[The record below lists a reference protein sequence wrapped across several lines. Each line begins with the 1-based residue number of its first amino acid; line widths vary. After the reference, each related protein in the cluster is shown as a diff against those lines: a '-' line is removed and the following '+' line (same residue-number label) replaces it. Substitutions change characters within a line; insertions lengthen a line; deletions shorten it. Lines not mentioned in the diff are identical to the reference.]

1 VPDGVSLLQDPRF
14 RGDDARS
21 EQGLRDPRFHEDD
34 VVNDSDSG
42 VVVLVSQ
49 PVYTSSFPIEIVM
62 SVILQ
67 VSNLV
72 KRFGSLTA
80 VNDVS
85 FEIRQGSCFGLLG
98 PNGAG
103 KTTTIEM
110 MEGIKAP
117 DAGSILYQGQP
128 LGERFR
134 NEAGIMFQTTA
145 LQEHITVAE
154 IMLQFSRFYPH
165 TADLGELAD
174 KFALHE
180 FLNQDT
186 RKLSGGQKQRLLLA
200 MAQINRP
207 KILFLDEPTTGL
219 DPQSRRNLW
228 QQVSTIKQQ
237 GATVLL
243 TTHYMEEAYELCD
256 EIAIMDH
263 GRIIAHDAPDALL
276 AAHFDDVV
284 VQLHAADIP
293 REIGERE
300 FQATYRDDSAHIVT
314 GDVNKTI
321 ERLLHLDIPLDRLRI
336 RARDLEDLFLELTGK
351 ELRA

>member
-1 VPDGVSLLQDPRF
+1 
-14 RGDDARS
+14 
-21 EQGLRDPRFHEDD
+21 
-34 VVNDSDSG
+34 
-42 VVVLVSQ
+42 
-49 PVYTSSFPIEIVM
+49 M

-72 KRFGSLTA
+72 KRFDSLTA

-85 FEIRQGSCFGLLG
+85 FDIREGACFGLLG

-110 MEGIKAP
+110 MEGIKSP
-117 DAGSILYQGQP
+117 DSGTILYQGEA
-128 LGERFR
+128 LGARFR

-145 LQEHITVAE
+145 LQEFITVRE
-154 IMLQFSRFYPH
+154 IMVQFSRFYPYVH
-165 TADLGELAD
+165 DIDDLATRYQLN
-174 KFALHE
+174 E

-228 QQVSTIKQQ
+228 KEVRIIKEQ

-284 VQLHAADIP
+284 VQLHAGDIP
-293 REIGERE
+293 RDIGETE
-300 FQATYRDDSAHIVT
+300 FDAIYRNDNAHIVT

-321 ERLLHLDIPLDRLRI
+321 ERLLQFDIPLDRLRI

>member
-1 VPDGVSLLQDPRF
+1 MP
-14 RGDDARS
+14 
-21 EQGLRDPRFHEDD
+21 
-34 VVNDSDSG
+34 
-42 VVVLVSQ
+42 
-49 PVYTSSFPIEIVM
+49 
-62 SVILQ
+62 VILQ
-67 VSNLV
+67 VFHLV

-85 FEIRQGSCFGLLG
+85 FEIREGSCFGLLG

-110 MEGIKAP
+110 MEGIKIP
-117 DAGSILYQGQP
+117 DAGEILYQGAE
-128 LGERFR
+128 LGQQFR

-145 LQEHITVAE
+145 LQEFITVRE
-154 IMLQFSRFYPH
+154 IMVQFSRFYPH
-165 TADLGELAD
+165 TSSIDELAD
-174 KFALHE
+174 RYELHE

-200 MAQINRP
+200 MALINKPR
-207 KILFLDEPTTGL
+207 ILFLDEPTTGL

-228 QQVSTIKQQ
+228 KQVQEVKER
-237 GATVLL
+237 GATILL

-284 VQLHAADIP
+284 VQIHAADIP
-293 REIGERE
+293 CEIGERE
-300 FQATYRDDSAHIVT
+300 FDAIYRNGNAHIVT

>member
-1 VPDGVSLLQDPRF
+1 
-14 RGDDARS
+14 
-21 EQGLRDPRFHEDD
+21 
-34 VVNDSDSG
+34 
-42 VVVLVSQ
+42 
-49 PVYTSSFPIEIVM
+49 M

-72 KRFGSLTA
+72 KRFGALTA

-85 FEIRQGSCFGLLG
+85 FEIREGCCFGLLG

-103 KTTTIEM
+103 KTPTIEM
-110 MEGIKAP
+110 MEGIKLP
-117 DAGSILYQGQP
+117 DAGSILYRGKP
-128 LGERFR
+128 LDDDFR
-134 NEAGIMFQTTA
+134 YQAGIMFQTTA
-145 LQEHITVAE
+145 LQEFITVRE
-154 IMLQFSRFYPH
+154 IMVQFSRFYPETH
-165 TADLGELAD
+165 SIDELARRYQLGD
-174 KFALHE
+174 

-200 MAQINRP
+200 MALINKPR
-207 KILFLDEPTTGL
+207 ILFLDEPTTGL

-228 QQVSTIKQQ
+228 QEVQDIKAQ
-237 GATVLL
+237 GATILL

-263 GRIIAHDAPDALL
+263 GRVIAHDAPDALL

-284 VQLHAADIP
+284 VQIHASDIP
-293 REIGERE
+293 RDIGERE
-300 FQATYRDDSAHIVT
+300 FQATYRNDSAHIVT

-321 ERLLHLDIPLDRLRI
+321 EHLLHFDIPLDRLRI
-336 RARDLEDLFLELTGK
+336 RARDLEDLFLELTGR

>member
-1 VPDGVSLLQDPRF
+1 MP
-14 RGDDARS
+14 
-21 EQGLRDPRFHEDD
+21 
-34 VVNDSDSG
+34 
-42 VVVLVSQ
+42 
-49 PVYTSSFPIEIVM
+49 
-62 SVILQ
+62 VILQ
-67 VSNLV
+67 VFHLV

-85 FEIRQGSCFGLLG
+85 FEIREGSCFGLLG

-110 MEGIKAP
+110 MEGIKIP
-117 DAGSILYQGQP
+117 DAGEILYQGAE
-128 LGERFR
+128 LGQQFR

-145 LQEHITVAE
+145 LQEFITVRE
-154 IMLQFSRFYPH
+154 IMVQFSRFYPH
-165 TADLGELAD
+165 TSSIDELAD
-174 KFALHE
+174 RYELHE

-200 MAQINRP
+200 MALINKPR
-207 KILFLDEPTTGL
+207 ILFLDEPTTGL

-228 QQVSTIKQQ
+228 KQVQAVKER
-237 GATVLL
+237 GATILL

-284 VQLHAADIP
+284 VQIHAADIP
-293 REIGERE
+293 CEIGERE
-300 FQATYRDDSAHIVT
+300 FDAIYRNGNAHIVT
-314 GDVNKTI
+314 GDVNKTV

>member
-1 VPDGVSLLQDPRF
+1 LPSL
-14 RGDDARS
+14 
-21 EQGLRDPRFHEDD
+21 
-34 VVNDSDSG
+34 
-42 VVVLVSQ
+42 
-49 PVYTSSFPIEIVM
+49 IEITM

-110 MEGIKAP
+110 MEGIKTP
-117 DAGSILYQGQP
+117 DAGEILYQGAALSQQ
-128 LGERFR
+128 FR

-145 LQEHITVAE
+145 LQEFITVRE
-154 IMLQFSRFYPH
+154 IMVQFSRFYPD
-165 TADLGELAD
+165 TASIDELAD
-174 KFALHE
+174 RYALHD

-200 MAQINRP
+200 MALINKPR
-207 KILFLDEPTTGL
+207 ILFLDEPTTGL

-228 QQVSTIKQQ
+228 KQVQQVKQQ
-237 GATVLL
+237 GATILL

-284 VQLHAADIP
+284 VQIHAADIP

-300 FQATYRDDSAHIVT
+300 FQAVYRNDNAHIVT
-314 GDVNKTI
+314 GDVNRTI
-321 ERLLHLDIPLDRLRI
+321 EHLLHLDIPLDRLRI

>member
-1 VPDGVSLLQDPRF
+1 
-14 RGDDARS
+14 
-21 EQGLRDPRFHEDD
+21 
-34 VVNDSDSG
+34 
-42 VVVLVSQ
+42 
-49 PVYTSSFPIEIVM
+49 M
-62 SVILQ
+62 SIILQ
-67 VSNLV
+67 VTDLV

-80 VNDVS
+80 VDGVS
-85 FEIRQGSCFGLLG
+85 FEIREGSCFGLLG

-110 MEGIKAP
+110 MEGIKQP
-117 DAGSILYQGQP
+117 DGGTIRYRGEA
-128 LGERFR
+128 LGEQFR

-145 LQEHITVAE
+145 LQEFITVRE
-154 IMLQFSRFYPH
+154 VMRQFSRFYPH
-165 TADLGELAD
+165 SAGIDDLAD
-174 KFALHE
+174 RYALHE
-180 FLNQDT
+180 FLDQDT

-200 MAQINRP
+200 MAQINQP

-228 QQVSTIKQQ
+228 SQLQRIREQ
-237 GATVLL
+237 GATILL

-284 VQLHAADIP
+284 VQIHADDIP
-293 REIGERE
+293 RDIGERE
-300 FQATYRDDSAHIVT
+300 FQAIYRNDNAHILT

-321 ERLLHLDIPLDRLRI
+321 DRLLRFEIPLDRLRI

>member
-1 VPDGVSLLQDPRF
+1 
-14 RGDDARS
+14 
-21 EQGLRDPRFHEDD
+21 
-34 VVNDSDSG
+34 
-42 VVVLVSQ
+42 
-49 PVYTSSFPIEIVM
+49 
-62 SVILQ
+62 
-67 VSNLV
+67 V
-72 KRFGSLTA
+72 KCFGSLSA
-80 VNDVS
+80 VDGVS
-85 FEIRQGSCFGLLG
+85 FEIREGSCFGLLG

-110 MEGIKAP
+110 MEGIRQP
-117 DAGSILYQGQP
+117 DGGTIRYRGEA
-128 LGERFR
+128 LGEQFR

-145 LQEHITVAE
+145 LQEFITVRE
-154 IMLQFSRFYPH
+154 VMRQFSRFYPH
-165 TADLGELAD
+165 SAGIDDLAD
-174 KFALHE
+174 RYALHE
-180 FLNQDT
+180 FLDQDT

-200 MAQINRP
+200 MAQINQP

-228 QQVSTIKQQ
+228 NQVQQIREQ
-237 GATVLL
+237 GATILL

-284 VQLHAADIP
+284 VQIHAADIP
-293 REIGERE
+293 RDIGERE
-300 FQATYRDDSAHIVT
+300 FQAVYRNDSAHILT

-321 ERLLHLDIPLDRLRI
+321 EHLLQFNIPLDRLRI

>member
-1 VPDGVSLLQDPRF
+1 MP
-14 RGDDARS
+14 
-21 EQGLRDPRFHEDD
+21 
-34 VVNDSDSG
+34 
-42 VVVLVSQ
+42 
-49 PVYTSSFPIEIVM
+49 
-62 SVILQ
+62 VILQ

-72 KRFGSLTA
+72 KRFGQLTA
-80 VNDVS
+80 VNDIS
-85 FEIRQGSCFGLLG
+85 FEIREGSCFGLLG

-110 MEGIKAP
+110 MEGIKTP
-117 DAGSILYQGQP
+117 DAGTIRYQGEA
-128 LGERFR
+128 LGQQFR

-145 LQEHITVAE
+145 LQEFITVRE
-154 IMLQFSRFYPH
+154 IMVQFSRFYPN
-165 TADLGELAD
+165 TSSIDELAERY
-174 KFALHE
+174 ALHE

-200 MAQINRP
+200 MSLINKP

-228 QQVSTIKQQ
+228 KQVQLIKEQ
-237 GATVLL
+237 GATILL

-263 GRIIAHDAPDALL
+263 GCIIAHDAPDALL

-284 VQLHAADIP
+284 VQIHANDIP
-293 REIGERE
+293 RQIGEQE
-300 FQATYRDDSAHIVT
+300 FQAIYRNDSAHIVT
-314 GDVNKTI
+314 GDVKDTI
-321 ERLLHLDIPLDRLRI
+321 ENLLRFDIPLDRLRI
-336 RARDLEDLFLELTGK
+336 RARNLEDLFLELTGK

>member
-1 VPDGVSLLQDPRF
+1 MP
-14 RGDDARS
+14 
-21 EQGLRDPRFHEDD
+21 
-34 VVNDSDSG
+34 
-42 VVVLVSQ
+42 
-49 PVYTSSFPIEIVM
+49 
-62 SVILQ
+62 VILQ

-72 KRFGSLTA
+72 KRFGALTA

-85 FEIRQGSCFGLLG
+85 FEIREGTCFGLLG

-110 MEGIKAP
+110 MEGIKIP
-117 DAGSILYQGQP
+117 DAGSILYRGKP
-128 LGERFR
+128 LDDEFR
-134 NEAGIMFQTTA
+134 YQAGIMFQTTA
-145 LQEHITVAE
+145 LQEFITVRE
-154 IMLQFSRFYPH
+154 IMVQFSRFYPETH
-165 TADLGELAD
+165 DIDELARRYQLGD
-174 KFALHE
+174 

-200 MAQINRP
+200 MALINKP

-228 QQVSTIKQQ
+228 KEVQEIKAQ
-237 GATVLL
+237 GATILL

-263 GRIIAHDAPDALL
+263 GRVIAHDAPDALL

-284 VQLHAADIP
+284 VQIHAGDIP

-300 FQATYRDDSAHIVT
+300 FQATYRNDSAHIVT

-321 ERLLHLDIPLDRLRI
+321 EHLLHFDIPLDRLRI
-336 RARDLEDLFLELTGK
+336 RARDLEDLFLELTGR

>member
-1 VPDGVSLLQDPRF
+1 MP
-14 RGDDARS
+14 
-21 EQGLRDPRFHEDD
+21 
-34 VVNDSDSG
+34 
-42 VVVLVSQ
+42 
-49 PVYTSSFPIEIVM
+49 
-62 SVILQ
+62 VILQ
-67 VSNLV
+67 VASLV
-72 KRFGSLTA
+72 KRFGALTA
-80 VNDVS
+80 VDDVS
-85 FEIRQGSCFGLLG
+85 FAIEEGTCFGLLG

-110 MEGIKAP
+110 MEGIKTP
-117 DAGSILYQGQP
+117 DAGTVLYRGEP

-145 LQEHITVAE
+145 LQEFITVRE
-154 IMLQFSRFYPH
+154 IMLQFSRFYPE
-165 TADLGELAD
+165 AASIDDLAERYALGE
-174 KFALHE
+174 FLH
-180 FLNQDT
+180 QDS
-186 RKLSGGQKQRLLLA
+186 RRLSGGQKQRLLLA

-228 QQVSTIKQQ
+228 RQVQEIREQ

-276 AAHFDDVV
+276 AAHFNDVV
-284 VQLHAADIP
+284 VQLREADIP

-300 FQATYRDDSAHIVT
+300 FAAIYRNDSAHIVT
-314 GDVNKTI
+314 GDVNATI
-321 ERLLHLDIPLDRLRI
+321 RRLLDCGVPLDRLRI
-336 RARDLEDLFLELTGK
+336 RARNLEDLFLELTGQ

>member
-1 VPDGVSLLQDPRF
+1 M
-14 RGDDARS
+14 A
-21 EQGLRDPRFHEDD
+21 
-34 VVNDSDSG
+34 
-42 VVVLVSQ
+42 
-49 PVYTSSFPIEIVM
+49 I
-62 SVILQ
+62 ILQ
-67 VSNLV
+67 VSDLV

-80 VNDVS
+80 VDGVN
-85 FEIRQGSCFGLLG
+85 FEIREGSCFGLLG

-103 KTTTIEM
+103 KTTAIEM
-110 MEGIKAP
+110 MEGIKQP
-117 DAGSILYQGQP
+117 DAGTIRYRGEP
-128 LGERFR
+128 LGDEFR

-145 LQEHITVAE
+145 LQEFITVRE
-154 IMLQFSRFYPH
+154 VMRQFSRFYPH
-165 TADLGELAD
+165 SANIDDLAD
-174 KFALHE
+174 RYALHE
-180 FLNQDT
+180 FLDQDT

-200 MAQINRP
+200 MALINQP

-228 QQVSTIKQQ
+228 DQVQQVREQ
-237 GATVLL
+237 GATILL

-263 GRIIAHDAPDALL
+263 GRVIAQDAPDALL

-284 VQLHAADIP
+284 VQIHADDIP
-293 REIGERE
+293 HDIGERE
-300 FQATYRDDSAHIVT
+300 FQAVYRNDNAHIIT

-321 ERLLHLDIPLDRLRI
+321 ERLLDLDIPLHRLRI

>member
-1 VPDGVSLLQDPRF
+1 MP
-14 RGDDARS
+14 
-21 EQGLRDPRFHEDD
+21 
-34 VVNDSDSG
+34 
-42 VVVLVSQ
+42 
-49 PVYTSSFPIEIVM
+49 
-62 SVILQ
+62 VILQ

-72 KRFGSLTA
+72 KRFGPLTA

-85 FEIRQGSCFGLLG
+85 FEIHEGSCFGLLG

-110 MEGIKAP
+110 MEGIKIP
-117 DAGSILYQGQP
+117 DAGEILYQGGE
-128 LGERFR
+128 LGQQFR

-145 LQEHITVAE
+145 LQEFITVRE
-154 IMLQFSRFYPH
+154 IMVQFSRFYPH
-165 TADLGELAD
+165 TTSIDELAD
-174 KFALHE
+174 RYELHE

-200 MAQINRP
+200 MALINKPR
-207 KILFLDEPTTGL
+207 ILFLDEPTTGL

-228 QQVSTIKQQ
+228 KQVQEVKEG
-237 GATVLL
+237 GATILL

-284 VQLHAADIP
+284 VQIHAADIP
-293 REIGERE
+293 CEIGERE
-300 FQATYRDDSAHIVT
+300 FGAIYRNGNAHIVT
-314 GDVNKTI
+314 GDVNRTI
-321 ERLLHLDIPLDRLRI
+321 DRLLHLDIPLDRLRI

>member
-1 VPDGVSLLQDPRF
+1 MP
-14 RGDDARS
+14 
-21 EQGLRDPRFHEDD
+21 
-34 VVNDSDSG
+34 
-42 VVVLVSQ
+42 
-49 PVYTSSFPIEIVM
+49 
-62 SVILQ
+62 VILE
-67 VSNLV
+67 VTNLV
-72 KRFGSLTA
+72 KRFGALTA
-80 VNDVS
+80 VDGVS
-85 FEIRQGSCFGLLG
+85 FAIEEGNCFGLLG

-110 MEGIKAP
+110 MEGIRNP
-117 DAGSILYQGQP
+117 DAGTIRYRGEP
-128 LGERFR
+128 LGARFR

-145 LQEHITVAE
+145 LQEFITVRE
-154 IMLQFSRFYPH
+154 IMLQFSRFYPD
-165 TADLGELAD
+165 AASIDDLARRYSLGD
-174 KFALHE
+174 FLH
-180 FLNQDT
+180 QDS

-228 QQVSTIKQQ
+228 RQVQEIREQ

-256 EIAIMDH
+256 EVAIMDH

-284 VQLHAADIP
+284 VQLREADIP
-293 REIGERE
+293 RELGERE
-300 FQATYRDDSAHIVT
+300 FAATYRNDSAHIVT
-314 GDVNKTI
+314 GDVNATI
-321 ERLLHLDIPLDRLRI
+321 RQLLDRGVPLDRLRI
-336 RARDLEDLFLELTGK
+336 RARNLEDLFLELTGK

>member
-1 VPDGVSLLQDPRF
+1 
-14 RGDDARS
+14 
-21 EQGLRDPRFHEDD
+21 
-34 VVNDSDSG
+34 
-42 VVVLVSQ
+42 
-49 PVYTSSFPIEIVM
+49 M

-110 MEGIKAP
+110 MEGIKTP
-117 DAGSILYQGQP
+117 NAGEILYQGAALSQQ
-128 LGERFR
+128 FR

-145 LQEHITVAE
+145 LQEFITVRE
-154 IMLQFSRFYPH
+154 IMVQFSRFYPE
-165 TADLGELAD
+165 TASIDELAD
-174 KFALHE
+174 RYALHD

-186 RKLSGGQKQRLLLA
+186 RRLSGGQKQRLLLA
-200 MAQINRP
+200 MALINKPR
-207 KILFLDEPTTGL
+207 ILFLDEPTTGL

-228 QQVSTIKQQ
+228 KQVQQVKQQ
-237 GATVLL
+237 GATILL

-300 FQATYRDDSAHIVT
+300 FQAVYRNDNAHIVT
-314 GDVNKTI
+314 GDVNRTI
-321 ERLLHLDIPLDRLRI
+321 EHLLHLDIPLDRLRI

>member
-1 VPDGVSLLQDPRF
+1 MP
-14 RGDDARS
+14 
-21 EQGLRDPRFHEDD
+21 
-34 VVNDSDSG
+34 
-42 VVVLVSQ
+42 
-49 PVYTSSFPIEIVM
+49 
-62 SVILQ
+62 VILQ

-72 KRFGSLTA
+72 KRFGQLTA
-80 VNDVS
+80 VNDIS
-85 FEIRQGSCFGLLG
+85 FEIREGSCFGLLG

-110 MEGIKAP
+110 MEGIKTP
-117 DAGSILYQGQP
+117 DAGTIRYQGEA
-128 LGERFR
+128 LGQQFR

-145 LQEHITVAE
+145 LQEFITVRE
-154 IMLQFSRFYPH
+154 IMVQFSRFYPN
-165 TADLGELAD
+165 TSSIAELAD
-174 KFALHE
+174 RYALHE

-200 MAQINRP
+200 MALINKP

-228 QQVSTIKQQ
+228 KQVQLIKEQ
-237 GATVLL
+237 GATILL

-263 GRIIAHDAPDALL
+263 GCIIAHDAPDALL

-284 VQLHAADIP
+284 VQIHANDIP
-293 REIGERE
+293 RQIGEQE
-300 FQATYRDDSAHIVT
+300 FQAIYRNDSAHIVT
-314 GDVNKTI
+314 GDVKDTI
-321 ERLLHLDIPLDRLRI
+321 ENLLRFDIPLDRLRI
-336 RARDLEDLFLELTGK
+336 RARNLEDLFLELTGK

>member
-1 VPDGVSLLQDPRF
+1 
-14 RGDDARS
+14 
-21 EQGLRDPRFHEDD
+21 
-34 VVNDSDSG
+34 
-42 VVVLVSQ
+42 
-49 PVYTSSFPIEIVM
+49 M
-62 SVILQ
+62 SAILQ

-72 KRFGSLTA
+72 KRFGQLTA
-80 VNDVS
+80 VNQVS
-85 FEIRQGSCFGLLG
+85 FEIREGSCFGLLG

-110 MEGIKAP
+110 MEGIKIP
-117 DAGSILYQGQP
+117 DGGTIRYRGAELGQQ
-128 LGERFR
+128 FR

-145 LQEHITVAE
+145 LQEFITVRE
-154 IMLQFSRFYPH
+154 IMVQFSRFYPD
-165 TADLGELAD
+165 TTSIDELAD
-174 KFALHE
+174 RYALHD

-200 MAQINRP
+200 MALINKP

-228 QQVSTIKQQ
+228 RQVQEVREQ

-243 TTHYMEEAYELCD
+243 TTHNMEEAYELCD

-284 VQLHAADIP
+284 VQIHAADIP
-293 REIGERE
+293 REIGEQE
-300 FQATYRDDSAHIVT
+300 FQAIYRNDNAHIVT

-321 ERLLHLDIPLDRLRI
+321 ENLLRLNIPLNRLRI

>member
-1 VPDGVSLLQDPRF
+1 MP
-14 RGDDARS
+14 
-21 EQGLRDPRFHEDD
+21 
-34 VVNDSDSG
+34 
-42 VVVLVSQ
+42 
-49 PVYTSSFPIEIVM
+49 
-62 SVILQ
+62 VILQ

-72 KRFGSLTA
+72 KRFGPLTA

-85 FEIRQGSCFGLLG
+85 FEIHEGSCFGLLG

-110 MEGIKAP
+110 MEGIKIP
-117 DAGSILYQGQP
+117 DAGEILYQGAE
-128 LGERFR
+128 LGQQFR

-145 LQEHITVAE
+145 LQEFITVRE
-154 IMLQFSRFYPH
+154 IMEQFSRFYPH
-165 TADLGELAD
+165 TSSIDELAD
-174 KFALHE
+174 RYELHE

-200 MAQINRP
+200 MALINKPR
-207 KILFLDEPTTGL
+207 ILFLDEPTTGL

-228 QQVSTIKQQ
+228 KQVQEVKER
-237 GATVLL
+237 GATILL

-284 VQLHAADIP
+284 VQIHATDIP

-300 FQATYRDDSAHIVT
+300 FDAIYRNGNAHIVT

>member
-1 VPDGVSLLQDPRF
+1 M
-14 RGDDARS
+14 
-21 EQGLRDPRFHEDD
+21 
-34 VVNDSDSG
+34 
-42 VVVLVSQ
+42 
-49 PVYTSSFPIEIVM
+49 PI
-62 SVILQ
+62 ILQ
-67 VSNLV
+67 VSELV

-80 VNDVS
+80 VDGVN
-85 FEIRQGSCFGLLG
+85 FEIREGSCFGLLG

-110 MEGIKAP
+110 MEGIKQP
-117 DAGSILYQGQP
+117 DGGTVRYRGEP
-128 LGERFR
+128 LGEEFR

-145 LQEHITVAE
+145 LQEFITVRE
-154 IMLQFSRFYPH
+154 VMRQFSRFYPH
-165 TADLGELAD
+165 SASIDELAD
-174 KFALHE
+174 RYALHE
-180 FLNQDT
+180 FLDQDT

-200 MAQINRP
+200 MAMINQPR
-207 KILFLDEPTTGL
+207 ILFLDEPTTGL

-228 QQVSTIKQQ
+228 EQVQQVREQ
-237 GATVLL
+237 GATILL

-284 VQLHAADIP
+284 VQIHAADIP
-293 REIGERE
+293 RDVGERE
-300 FQATYRDDSAHIVT
+300 FDAVYRNDAAHILT

-321 ERLLHLDIPLDRLRI
+321 EHLLRFDIPLDRLRI
-336 RARDLEDLFLELTGK
+336 RARNLEDLFLELTGK